1 VESLVSLLSTT
12 THSQLL
18 SLQWNHKA
26 KSVQSE
32 DVFECHD
39 SAEEASVAMIR
50 PGRSRFCSEPLWA
63 TPKLCL
69 FFWPSSGRNFSLCQV
84 VPFLGLNMCDFS
96 PCFRFVPVKFD
107 SNCINLESILPLLAS
122 VKSKGLWWNSAHS
135 PWADFLLWILTYCD
149 NDESH
154 GSTRLN

>member
-32 DVFECHD
+32 DVFECRD

-69 FFWPSSGRNFSLCQV
+69 FFFDAVQV
-84 VPFLGLNMCDFS
+84 VIFPCARLCLFSGWTCAISHPVSGLY
-96 PCFRFVPVKFD
+96 P
-107 SNCINLESILPLLAS
+107 
-122 VKSKGLWWNSAHS
+122 
-135 PWADFLLWILTYCD
+135 
-149 NDESH
+149 
-154 GSTRLN
+154 